1 MIVLAV
7 TSIYSTVIQASVTS
21 SSSAS
26 QSKVSTSISVRDPT
40 KYPVCI
46 SDSDCVSISEKEN
59 DSYACFQYMCY
70 PYTGKDKKH
79 PLRLCKKSSDC
90 TKLSSK
96 EGGDGADGECVRHH
110 NRRQA

>member
-1 MIVLAV
+1 MEINFHCVVWKIAGTNLNQIRAEE
-7 TSIYSTVIQASVTS
+7 TTTLEFYLNHSE
-21 SSSAS
+21 S
-26 QSKVSTSISVRDPT
+26 Q
-40 KYPVCI
+40 
-46 SDSDCVSISEKEN
+46 EN

-110 NRRQA
+110 NRRQVTKGICVKSRYLEFCFEEK